1 MTQYENV
8 TIDPTVTNGSQL
20 AANINSWRKAALT
33 LHSGVERPSYA
44 SAGTMWISTA
54 SSPWKLC
61 VYDGTDD
68 VVIGELKPDSH
79 DFVSAGGTDYTNDLM
94 ASGDAAEARDKL
106 GAVAKSGDTVTG
118 EIKASNDR
126 NFRMMNGDRGVFWH
140 LNSEDL
146 YLMITNSG
154 DQTGGWNNTRALRV
168 RLSDGFVWLDRA
180 KSNTNFGV
188 GGATVSTDGNINGSI
203 WGNWGNNWAYTAI
216 SNRIEDRGYW
226 RTQDYTTDRG
236 AGAVGSYAFAKP
248 VNGTLNPSNMVAGSA
263 LRWSSSRFGASGG
276 SLPGTWRCMGAGSD
290 SGSATLFLRVS

>member
-79 DFVSAGGTDYTNDLM
+79 DFVSAGGTEYTNDLM

-106 GAVAKSGDTVTG
+106 GAVSKSGDVMTG
-118 EIKASNDR
+118 WLKVEFDSPNLAELKSTGATDARLKMCSDNGGNSYVEFGQRHNGDAYIWSRGKSY
-126 NFRMMNGDRGVFWH
+126 NFR
-140 LNSEDL
+140 
-146 YLMITNSG
+146 
-154 DQTGGWNNTRALRV
+154 
-168 RLSDGFVWLDRA
+168 SDGYL
-180 KSNTNFGV
+180 TNGSWQI
-188 GGATVSTDGNINGSI
+188 AADGNINGSI
-203 WGNWGNNWAYTAI
+203 WGNWGSNWAYTAI
-216 SNRIEDRGYW
+216 GNRIEDRAAAHANNKAPKGARIQHDSGTYDIGGCDIGYG
-226 RTQDYTTDRG
+226 DYTVDC
-236 AGAVGSYAFAKP
+236 
-248 VNGTLNPSNMVAGSA
+248 AGSQA
-263 LRWSSSRFGASGG
+263 LTGLQCFSGRNQ
-276 SLPGTWRCMGAGSD
+276 W
-290 SGSATLFLRVS
+290 LRLRAKYLRNY

>member
-68 VVIGELKPDSH
+68 VVIGELKPDAH

-94 ASGDAAEARDKL
+94 TAGDAAEARNKL
-106 GAVAKSGDTVTG
+106 EAVAKSGDTVTG

-140 LNSEDL
+140 LNSTDI

-154 DQTGGWNNTRALRV
+154 DQNGAWNDTRAIRV
-168 RLSDGFVWLDRA
+168 RLSDGFVWFNRA
-180 KSNTNFGV
+180 RCNTNFEV
-188 GGATVSTDGNINGSI
+188 GAARFETNGNAVGSV
-203 WGNWGNNWAYTAI
+203 WNNWGAGDAYTAI
-216 SNRIEDRGYW
+216 GKRIEDRVNG
-226 RTQDYTTDRG
+226 RAT
-236 AGAVGSYAFAKP
+236 AGARVQHDS
-248 VNGTLNPSNMVAGSA
+248 GTYEIGTVTTSGNTVDC
-263 LRWSSSRFGASGG
+263 SGG
-276 SLPGTWRCMGAGSD
+276 MFVTGLRCQNWDWAVREIYVR
-290 SGSATLFLRVS
+290 AKYARNQ

>member
-1 MTQYENV
+1 MTQYETV

-168 RLSDGFVWLDRA
+168 RLSDGFVWLDKV

-188 GGATVSTDGNINGSI
+188 GGAMVYTDGNLGGTI
-203 WGNWGNNWAYTAI
+203 WQNWGDWYASTAI
-216 SNRIEDRGYW
+216 SNRIEDRAAAHANNKAPK
-226 RTQDYTTDRG
+226 G
-236 AGAVGSYAFAKP
+236 ARV
-248 VNGTLNPSNMVAGSA
+248 
-263 LRWSSSRFGASGG
+263 RH
-276 SLPGTWRCMGAGSD
+276 D
-290 SGSATLFLRVS
+290 SGIYEIGNVDPNYTNVTVDCPGDMFVTGLRTRTGGWQVYVRAKYARNY